1 MSLLII
7 SKASNVYIKIKV
19 RPRRPRTITR
29 VILIVLSV
37 FFLLRTTLL
46 KAALK
51 KARILRG

>member
-19 RPRRPRTITR
+19 RPRRSRTITR

-51 KARILRG
+51 RARILRG